1 MIVKEDQESFKKLVI
16 NLDINVQKLK
26 LIYIINDYKLINM
39 IEDNRKYYK
48 PINPTNSVLN
58 CKICCNLAVDPIE
71 CPKCE

>member
-1 MIVKEDQESFKKLVI
+1 
-16 NLDINVQKLK
+16 
-26 LIYIINDYKLINM
+26 M